1 MANPRSIDDMKAL
14 IGKRGGIARGNRYGV
29 QITNPIRVTKNITKE
44 MEGIDTS
51 FIGNGRDAFILCTA
65 VSLPGK
71 LINTT
76 EATHNHNMSKKPY
89 SMTTDA
95 VTMTFLLTNDY
106 YMKKYFDL
114 WMELIVD
121 SSGNHYKTAYKSEYT
136 RDVEIHA
143 LNSKNENIGYGTKLE
158 HAYPIQISQVEL
170 GEEQEGLMQVTV
182 TWEYDNWKLTHMKEG
197 FVKPDIIPEGHLTNP
212 TGRPDNPYV

>member
-1 MANPRSIDDMKAL
+1 
-14 IGKRGGIARGNRYGV
+14 
-29 QITNPIRVTKNITKE
+29 
-44 MEGIDTS
+44 
-51 FIGNGRDAFILCTA
+51 
-65 VSLPGK
+65 
-71 LINTT
+71 
-76 EATHNHNMSKKPY
+76 
-89 SMTTDA
+89 MTTDA

-197 FVKPDIIPEGHLTNP
+197 FVKPDIMPGIPGSG
-212 TGRPDNPYV
+212 GRLDNPYV